1 MKKILCLVL
10 ALAMVFALAACGAE
24 KPADPAPAPAPAP
37 AAPATPAT
45 PAEPADN
52 TVTHGDYSW
61 NPDNL
66 GKHKFILA
74 HGLAETSLTGQQYHE
89 FAVAVEE
96 LSGGKMVVEERV
108 AGTLVAD
115 AETLNAVMNGEI
127 DFCHNMS
134 ANASCTIADLSP
146 LTVPGYYGGDDW
158 LGFAN
163 ATYDVLSEIYADYN
177 IKYVRPVCQGNSGL
191 VCTEHNIKVPSD
203 TKGLTLRASG
213 TWISKAVD
221 TWGGAAVTMGLPD
234 LADGLSKGTVSGT
247 ITAMSVIIPFKLYE
261 VAPYVTYTSLSES
274 FAGLLMN
281 GDTWKG
287 LNADEQAVIEAA
299 GVVFMEKSY
308 ELASGAQEGFVKT
321 VEDSG
326 LCTTHTLTDEEQAQF
341 IAVTHGLYDEMKTTM
356 GEKGAKLVEVLAE
369 LNA

>member
-1 MKKILCLVL
+1 MKKILCIIL
-10 ALAMVFALAACGAE
+10 ALAMVMSFAACGE
-24 KPADPAPAPAPAP
+24 KAPADAPEAGNT
-37 AAPATPAT
+37 AAG
-45 PAEPADN
+45 EV
-52 TVTHGDYSW
+52 VTHGDYSW
-61 NPDNL
+61 NTANI
-66 GKHKFILA
+66 GEHKFILA
-74 HGLAETSLTGQQYHE
+74 HGLAETSLSGQQYHE
-89 FAVAVEE
+89 FALAVEE
-96 LSGGKMVVEERV
+96 LSGGKMIVEERV

-134 ANASCTIADLSP
+134 ANASGTIADLSP
-146 LTVPGYYGGDDW
+146 LTVPGYYGGEDW
-158 LGFAN
+158 IGFAN
-163 ATYDVLSEIYADYN
+163 ATYDVLSEIYAEYN

-203 TKGLTLRASG
+203 AKGLTLRASG

-261 VAPYVTYTSLSES
+261 VAPYVTYTTLSES
-274 FAGLLMN
+274 FAALLMN
-281 GDTWKG
+281 ADTWEG
-287 LNADEQAVIEAA
+287 LNADEQAIIEAA
-299 GVVFMEKSY
+299 GVIFMEKSY

-321 VEDSG
+321 IEDSG

-341 IAVTHGLYDEMKTTM
+341 IEITHGLYDEMKTTM
-356 GEKGAKLVEVLAE
+356 GEKGAKLVEILAE